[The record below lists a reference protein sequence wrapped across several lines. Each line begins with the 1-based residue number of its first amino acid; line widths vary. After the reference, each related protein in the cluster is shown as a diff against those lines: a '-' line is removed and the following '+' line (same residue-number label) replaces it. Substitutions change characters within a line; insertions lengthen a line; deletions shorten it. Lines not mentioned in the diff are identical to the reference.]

1 MFTSHQYW
9 EQTVGHYPVIIEKQ
23 HPPHWPLQP
32 RSSLF
37 VISLFTWLAILLGFR
52 LPDILLELESCFY
65 FLITGALTAQ
75 SADVG
80 ICRARPQIILQ
91 EIKKL
96 PLAELCRE
104 LLCLL
109 SGEERGERLDLWLL
123 NQSFRLIRV
132 SSDGSAVR
140 DSPAG
145 YEPLHPLWCFWPGLP
160 IVTTLSILSE
170 HIPTQS
176 NTLPGDDLVHN
187 ASINTNQILSD
198 QQRVRHNKTRQTYS
212 CEWQEFSDW
221 FESLYIYKPSHCI
234 TVVSSRYFLSCFRD

>member
-37 VISLFTWLAILLGFR
+37 VISLFTWLAILVGFR

-91 EIKKL
+91 EIKNYL
-96 PLAELCRE
+96 WQNFVENCSVC
-104 LLCLL
+104 CLERR
-109 SGEERGERLDLWLL
+109 EERGWTCDFW
-123 NQSFRLIRV
+123 IRV
-132 SSDGSAVR
+132 SAWLE
-140 DSPAG
+140 SPVMGVQWGTLRLGMSHYTHCGAAG
-145 YEPLHPLWCFWPGLP
+145 QDCPLWQLYQSSVSTFQHSPTPCLAMTWSTMPVSTP
-160 IVTTLSILSE
+160 IKYSVT
-170 HIPTQS
+170 
-176 NTLPGDDLVHN
+176 
-187 ASINTNQILSD
+187 
-198 QQRVRHNKTRQTYS
+198 
-212 CEWQEFSDW
+212 
-221 FESLYIYKPSHCI
+221 
-234 TVVSSRYFLSCFRD
+234 SRGW